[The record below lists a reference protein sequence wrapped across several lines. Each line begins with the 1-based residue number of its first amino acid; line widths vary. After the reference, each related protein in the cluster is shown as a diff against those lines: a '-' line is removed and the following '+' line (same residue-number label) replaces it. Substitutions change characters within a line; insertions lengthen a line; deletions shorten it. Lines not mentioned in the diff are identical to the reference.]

1 MNIISTE
8 QHDFLSTRFVA
19 NLATADANG
28 TSYVVPIC
36 FAIDGDDCYIVTSDN
51 NRRARN
57 VRENPQAAMVADHYE
72 DDWKRIGYVVIRGRA
87 ELLESGPEH
96 EKAAQLLRTRYPQF
110 ENMDPV
116 EERLMLVIRVEHATG
131 WGVLAGS
138 GG

>member
-1 MNIISTE
+1 MSTITTE
-8 QHDFLSTRFVA
+8 QRAFLSTRFVA

-36 FAIDGDDCYIVTSDN
+36 FTVAGDDYYIVTSDN

-72 DDWKRIGYVVIRGRA
+72 DDWKRIGYVVVRGRA

-96 EKAAQLLRTRYPQF
+96 EKATQLLRTRYPQF
-110 ENMDPV
+110 EDRAPI
-116 EERLMLVIRVEHATG
+116 EERIMLVLRVEHATG
-131 WGVLAGS
+131 WGVLS
-138 GG
+138 GNEG